1 MRLKSVNSLPHN
13 AEQWGQNSYMTD
25 EEKKKK

>member
-13 AEQWGQNSYMTD
+13 VEQLGQNSYMTD
-25 EEKKKK
+25 EEKKK